1 MIRSFET
8 VLNAAPPSISDD
20 WLQGR
25 TSFGGILTALALKE
39 LLSLVDNNR
48 QPLSLNIQFIRPVYP
63 GTVNISPTIIRTGKY
78 LTQGHVSIEQAGK
91 IAVEGQAVFGASRT
105 SELQLQHKT
114 INLSKPIEEAQPLSE
129 TASRHFPKFIQHFDF
144 HYTES
149 GFPFSGQGEGQIGGF
164 CKHRQRAI
172 GYPAL
177 VALFDAWPPT
187 LLPMYQKPVAASTV
201 HWHVQFYGESTHSVD
216 FSKEFCEYHATTLHA
231 EAGRATTDA
240 LISLGG
246 QTLASGRQLVAFF
259 E

>member
-8 VLNAAPPSISDD
+8 VLNATSPSISDD

-25 TSFGGILTALALKE
+25 TSFGGILGALALKE
-39 LLSLVDNNR
+39 LLALVDHNR
-48 QPLSLNIQFIRPVYP
+48 QPLSLNLQFIRPVYP
-63 GTVNISPTIIRTGKY
+63 ETVDIKPAIIRAGKY

-91 IAVEGQAVFGASRT
+91 VAVEAQVVFGKSRAS
-105 SELQLQHKT
+105 EFQLKQKT
-114 INLSKPIEEAQPLSE
+114 TNLSKSIEEAQPLSE
-129 TASRHFPKFIQHFDF
+129 TASHHFPKFIQHFEC

-149 GFPFSGQGEGQIGGF
+149 GFPFSGEGKGEIGGF

-172 GYPAL
+172 GFPAL
-177 VALFDAWPPT
+177 VALLDAWPPT

-201 HWHVQFYGESTHSVD
+201 HWHVQFYGESTHSID
-216 FSKEFCEYHATTLHA
+216 FSKEFCEYHATTLQA
-231 EAGRATTDA
+231 DAGFTTTDA
-240 LISLGG
+240 LISLNG